1 MESESAT
8 PSTVQPE
15 GLNNDLATGY
25 PEGTSADLSIRA
37 GREMPAD
44 HAREWLEF
52 IDPAD
57 SEHIIQVDLTW
68 LLSTYRCR
76 FGTEACLGIDAENP
90 DVGCCTHGAFLTDE
104 DDRATLRNVAEK
116 LTAEDW
122 QNRPAEMEAWEATG
136 RHKKHSD
143 YSNDNENTDELEPWL
158 EWDELENDEGEME
171 PALKTVTTNGAC
183 IFANREG
190 FPAGQGCALH
200 AWALRNDVELTAAK
214 PEVCWQVPLRRLE
227 DWETRPDGVE
237 MLRTTVT
244 EYNRRGW
251 GDGGEDFD
259 WYCSSDPNCH
269 AGSEALWRTGREELT
284 ELIGAEAYEVVAAHC
299 AEREKLARIS
309 PSGFPLLSIHPATAE
324 ARRRGL

>member
-25 PEGTSADLSIRA
+25 PEGTPADLSIRA

-122 QNRPAEMEAWEATG
+122 QNRPAEMEEWEATG

-259 WYCSSDPNCH
+259 WYCSADPNCH

-299 AEREKLARIS
+299 AEREKLAQIS

>member
-1 MESESAT
+1 M
-8 PSTVQPE
+8 
-15 GLNNDLATGY
+15 
-25 PEGTSADLSIRA
+25 
-37 GREMPAD
+37 
-44 HAREWLEF
+44 
-52 IDPAD
+52 
-57 SEHIIQVDLTW
+57 DLTW

-116 LTAEDW
+116 LTAEEW
-122 QNRPAEMEAWEATG
+122 QNRPAEMDEWEAKG
-136 RHKKHSD
+136 RPQEKSGD
-143 YSNDNENTDELEPWL
+143 DIEPWL

-190 FPAGQGCALH
+190 FPGGRGCALH

-269 AGSEALWRTGREELT
+269 AGGEALWRTGREELT
-284 ELIGAEAYEVVAAHC
+284 ELIGEEAYEVLAAHC
-299 AEREKLARIS
+299 EEREKLAQVS

-324 ARRRGL
+324 ARRRGI